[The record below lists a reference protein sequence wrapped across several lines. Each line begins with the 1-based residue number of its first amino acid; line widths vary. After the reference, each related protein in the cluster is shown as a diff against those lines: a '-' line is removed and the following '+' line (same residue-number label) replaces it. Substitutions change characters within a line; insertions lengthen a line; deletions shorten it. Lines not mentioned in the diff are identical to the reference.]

1 MLPRIKAGQSL
12 FIIINNILIKL
23 KKYSIII
30 LNKKI
35 YKLFTEKLL

>member
-12 FIIINNILIKL
+12 FIIIYNILIKL